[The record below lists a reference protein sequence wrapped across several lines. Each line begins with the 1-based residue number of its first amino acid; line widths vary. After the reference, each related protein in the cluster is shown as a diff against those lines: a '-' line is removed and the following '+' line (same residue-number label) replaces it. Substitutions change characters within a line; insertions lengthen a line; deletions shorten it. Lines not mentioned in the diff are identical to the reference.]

1 MNMKKALVLVGSLA
15 ILGSGFAF
23 GQSRDKDRNVNRN
36 EVRKR
41 TETQPRYQYRFVD
54 ENGDG
59 INDFF
64 RDHDGDG
71 VPNCQDSDWTRPK
84 DGTGNKGRFGTTA
97 GAGGPVGMKQ
107 GFRGR
112 SQGMTGGAGRGGQR
126 ALGGGVCD
134 GTGPKGSA
142 LRGKR

>member
-15 ILGSGFAF
+15 ILGSGFSF
-23 GQSRDKDRNVNRN
+23 GQSQDRNVTRN

-41 TETQPRYQYRFVD
+41 TETRPRYQYRFVD

-59 INDFF
+59 INDLF

-71 VPNCQDSDWTRPK
+71 IPNCQDSDWTKPK
-84 DGTGNKGRFGTTA
+84 DGTGNKGRFGTA
-97 GAGGPVGMKQ
+97 GAGGAVGIKQ

-112 SQGMTGGAGRGGQR
+112 AQGMTGGAGRGGGQR

-134 GTGPKGSA
+134 GTGPKGST
-142 LRGKR
+142 LRGRR